1 MICCE
6 AVDPGT
12 LGVFVTN
19 EFNTIRNYSMGLLEH
34 KHVTRLPLVVN
45 NQNHIPALGHTAH
58 TALWRIQ
65 LQTTAIIG
73 QWQHVNIIYKVIK
86 QIYAWCRSEQ

>member
-45 NQNHIPALGHTAH
+45 NQNHIPALGHSPHSCVEDSITNDSNNRTVA
-58 TALWRIQ
+58 ACKY
-65 LQTTAIIG
+65 
-73 QWQHVNIIYKVIK
+73 NI
-86 QIYAWCRSEQ
+86 